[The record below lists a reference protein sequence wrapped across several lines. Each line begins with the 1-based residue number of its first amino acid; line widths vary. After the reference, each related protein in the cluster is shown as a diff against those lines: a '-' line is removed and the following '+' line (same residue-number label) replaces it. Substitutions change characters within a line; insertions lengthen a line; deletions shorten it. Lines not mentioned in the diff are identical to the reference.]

1 VSCSPR
7 LFVAISLV
15 ALTAV
20 ACSGGGGGARTLAVT
35 STDTACDLSRST
47 VDPGKVEVTVTNKG
61 QDVTEVY
68 VYATNDR
75 PLGEV
80 EHIQPGDKGTFTA
93 DVGGGDYQVACKPGE
108 KGDGIRSALH
118 VTGPAA
124 STASEDAASRD
135 RATYRGQDAFGAEVD
150 AYDDRL
156 ELDKTLAVVQG
167 QSVTFSL
174 HNHSATTAHGFRVF
188 GPDGAMVG
196 EIPSTPPNGRGTV
209 ALSFTVLGSY
219 RYADPLGDAAN
230 TAFQGSFDVIE

>member
-1 VSCSPR
+1 MSCSPR

-68 VYATNDR
+68 VYAANDR

-80 EHIQPGDKGTFTA
+80 EHIQPGAKGTFTA

-124 STASEDAASRD
+124 STASLDAASSD
-135 RATYRGQDAFGAEVD
+135 RATDRGSAGFSMA
-150 AYDDRL
+150 L
-156 ELDKTLAVVQG
+156 TLA
-167 QSVTFSL
+167 
-174 HNHSATTAHGFRVF
+174 
-188 GPDGAMVG
+188 DGACQMTAG
-196 EIPSTPPNGRGTV
+196 V
-209 ALSFTVLGSY
+209 AV
-219 RYADPLGDAAN
+219 
-230 TAFQGSFDVIE
+230 V